1 MKGAGKKPGNT
12 QKEKLESLRLEVDD
26 LKAKTEQLHEMVR
39 LHVETPD
46 SHISKSI
53 IYWSF
58 GTVLA
63 LVIVLWLLP
72 LR

>member
-1 MKGAGKKPGNT
+1 MEGADKKSGNT

-26 LKAKTEQLHEMVR
+26 VKAKPEQLHEMVR